1 MLSATLNN
9 LPRKAIFLPS
19 TEMKETLEKHKKTL
33 EIFRNLKQ
41 NEKLGKQKDV
51 SGVMQYYKVGEYRG
65 MFISRWYYGEG
76 RYKTIEYLDVD
87 FSEFMKYLDELLKNL
102 EVDPYCYYMKLGKQT
117 KEFIDEIL
125 PGLYSLKKTY
135 HTCKEMVA
143 KVDSIILTLIDFK
156 DSSDELIRQKERNS
170 GINLMIHP
178 LTREI

>member
-1 MLSATLNN
+1 MLSATLNTMSK
-9 LPRKAIFLPS
+9 KAIFLPS
-19 TEMKETLEKHKKTL
+19 TEMKETLEKHKKNL

-41 NEKLGKQKDV
+41 NEKLGKQKNAE
-51 SGVMQYYKVGEYRG
+51 GNMEYYKVGEYRG
-65 MFISRWYYGEG
+65 MFISRWFYGEG
-76 RYKTIEYLDVD
+76 RFKTIEYLDAD
-87 FSEFMKYLDELLKNL
+87 FSEFMKYLDELLSNL

-135 HTCKEMVA
+135 PTCKEMVA

-156 DSSDELIRQKERNS
+156 DRSDELIRQKERTS

-178 LTREI
+178 IRREV